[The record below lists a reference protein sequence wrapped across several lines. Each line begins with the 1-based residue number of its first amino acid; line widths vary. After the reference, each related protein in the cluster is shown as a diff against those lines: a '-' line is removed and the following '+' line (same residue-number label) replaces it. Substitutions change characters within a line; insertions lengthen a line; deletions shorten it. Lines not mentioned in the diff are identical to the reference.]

1 MIKLAEVR
9 KIFNQGRP
17 NETVALRGI
26 NLEIQEAKLT
36 VLKGPSGSGK
46 TTLLSLIGCMTRPT
60 SGRIWLCERELTSL
74 PEKFLTTIRKET
86 FGFVFQQ
93 FNLIGGISV
102 LENVTLPAY
111 PIGMPRKQR
120 RERAIEL
127 LDRFSIANKAH
138 VKVES
143 LSGGEAQ
150 RVAIA
155 RALMNDPKVMIAD
168 EPTAQLDSALSKE
181 FMAIMAQLKA
191 EGKTILIASHDP
203 LVWGSPCVDRVVEMR
218 DGTILMLWD
227 SALASGGGS

>member
-120 RERAIEL
+120 RERAMEL

-143 LSGGEAQ
+143 LSGGRPREWQ
-150 RVAIA
+150 
-155 RALMNDPKVMIAD
+155 
-168 EPTAQLDSALSKE
+168 
-181 FMAIMAQLKA
+181 
-191 EGKTILIASHDP
+191 
-203 LVWGSPCVDRVVEMR
+203 
-218 DGTILMLWD
+218 
-227 SALASGGGS
+227 